1 MCIVLFVDG
10 LLFAF
15 FVSCSWIFFVFFC
28 VFFFFFSSRRR
39 HTSCA
44 LVTGVQT
51 CALPISAPAPASWP
65 ASSWPPRW
73 SGWWAGRC
81 RGLGNQPSCRGW
93 WRSSRCGSARPAW
106 PSDWAAAAAR
116 GLGWAAWRSP
126 ASRCC
131 GRCARST
138 GCNEMKLRSATLRT
152 FTAVH
157 TWTGLV
163 AGFALF
169 VAFYAGAIT
178 VFHHDLPAW
187 QSRAVAEQPV
197 QPLDETQR
205 LLDGVLQRHPEAR
218 VHMGMLFPGP
228 ESSQSSAYWQ
238 DQSCTWLSPT
248 TAHPAGN
255 HGRAAGRE

>member
-1 MCIVLFVDG
+1 MLEHDFIFKKKTAYEMRISDWSSDV
-10 LLFAF
+10 
-15 FVSCSWIFFVFFC
+15 CS
-28 VFFFFFSSRRR
+28 SD
-39 HTSCA
+39 
-44 LVTGVQT
+44 L
-51 CALPISAPAPASWP
+51 
-65 ASSWPPRW
+65 
-73 SGWWAGRC
+73 
-81 RGLGNQPSCRGW
+81 GW

-178 VFHHDLPAW
+178 VFHHELPAW
-187 QSRAVAEQPV
+187 QSRAVAEQSL
-197 QPLDETQR
+197 QPPDETDRQSTR
-205 LLDGVLQRHPEAR
+205 LN
-218 VHMGMLFPGP
+218 
-228 ESSQSSAYWQ
+228 SSTECSTDMASSAWQ
-238 DQSCTWLSPT
+238 
-248 TAHPAGN
+248 
-255 HGRAAGRE
+255 

>member
-1 MCIVLFVDG
+1 MLEHDFIFKKKTAYEMRISDWSSDV
-10 LLFAF
+10 
-15 FVSCSWIFFVFFC
+15 CS
-28 VFFFFFSSRRR
+28 SD
-39 HTSCA
+39 
-44 LVTGVQT
+44 L
-51 CALPISAPAPASWP
+51 
-65 ASSWPPRW
+65 
-73 SGWWAGRC
+73 
-81 RGLGNQPSCRGW
+81 GW

-218 VHMGMLFPGP
+218 VHMGMRFPGP
-228 ESSQSSAYWQ
+228 ESSQSPAYWQ
-238 DQSCTWLSPT
+238 DESATLRYATTDDQIGRGECRGRVCTYREIAWEALSLT
-248 TAHPAGN
+248 
-255 HGRAAGRE
+255 

>member
-1 MCIVLFVDG
+1 
-10 LLFAF
+10 
-15 FVSCSWIFFVFFC
+15 
-28 VFFFFFSSRRR
+28 
-39 HTSCA
+39 
-44 LVTGVQT
+44 
-51 CALPISAPAPASWP
+51 
-65 ASSWPPRW
+65 
-73 SGWWAGRC
+73 
-81 RGLGNQPSCRGW
+81 
-93 WRSSRCGSARPAW
+93 
-106 PSDWAAAAAR
+106 
-116 GLGWAAWRSP
+116 
-126 ASRCC
+126 
-131 GRCARST
+131 
-138 GCNEMKLRSATLRT
+138 MKLRSATLRT

-228 ESSQSSAYWQ
+228 ESSQPSAYWQ
-238 DQSCTWLSPT
+238 DESGTWLYATIEEPDARPKHPQAGPPAPPNERQYSLGRPT
-248 TAHPAGN
+248 LGTRPAN
-255 HGRAAGRE
+255 GRGGTRGVRTV